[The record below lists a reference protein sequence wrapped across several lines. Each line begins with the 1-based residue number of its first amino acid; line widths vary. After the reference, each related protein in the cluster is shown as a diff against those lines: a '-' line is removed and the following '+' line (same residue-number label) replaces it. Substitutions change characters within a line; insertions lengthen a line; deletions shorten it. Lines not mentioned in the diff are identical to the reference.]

1 MARNRRNAPRSKA
14 TQGLKVFP
22 TAAKAGLAPGT
33 LQYVGMHE
41 AEDSFATLIEYGPMP
56 GDYQETRF
64 CDPEQGRQ
72 YQPHFETLWLNLHGL
87 GNLDLFTVVGE
98 RFKLHPLVME
108 DILNTEH
115 RPKIDAYPG
124 YIFITTRLIFWTEDG
139 SLGSEQVS
147 LILGERFVLTFQE
160 KPTGTFSAIRE
171 ALKKSESQVRK
182 LGGDYL
188 VYLLLDKLVDRYYTV
203 LEQIGEQVEKL
214 EDEIVTAPSAGHFL
228 QVQESRRMLQYLK
241 RGLWPLREVVNT
253 LLRNESKLFDEET
266 LLYLRDVYDHLLQLI
281 ESTESLREI
290 VISAQET
297 CLSLQSQHLNIQMRR
312 LTALTAVFM
321 PLSLIAGIYGMNF
334 EFMPELHWHM
344 GYFAVLGGMG
354 LIGLLHGW
362 VFWRRKWL

>member
-1 MARNRRNAPRSKA
+1 MARHRRNAPRRN
-14 TQGLKVFP
+14 TTRELKPFP

-33 LQYVGMHE
+33 LQYIGEHE
-41 AEDSFATLIEYGPMP
+41 AEASFATLIEYGPQAE
-56 GDYQETRF
+56 DYQETRF
-64 CDPEQGRQ
+64 TDPEAGRE
-72 YQPHFETLWLNLHGL
+72 YQPRFSMLWLNLHGL
-87 GNLDLFTVVGE
+87 ANLELLKVVGE
-98 RFKLHPLVME
+98 RFRLHPLVLE

-124 YIFITTRLIFWTEDG
+124 YLFITTRLVFFSPEG
-139 SLGSEQVS
+139 ALSSEQVS
-147 LILGERFVLTFQE
+147 LVLGSRFVLTFQE

-203 LEQIGEQVEKL
+203 LEQIGEQIEKL
-214 EDEIVTAPSAGHFL
+214 EDEIVTAPSPSHFL
-228 QVQESRRMLQYLK
+228 QVQECRRMLQYLK

-253 LLRNESKLFDEET
+253 LLRNESGLFDTET
-266 LLYLRDVYDHLLQLI
+266 LLYLRDVYDHLVQLI

-290 VISAQET
+290 VTAAQET
-297 CLSLQSQHLNIQMRR
+297 CLSLQSQHLNVQMRR

-344 GYFAVLGGMG
+344 GYYAVLGGMASVG
-354 LIGLLHGW
+354 TLLGW
-362 VFWRRKWL
+362 IFWRRKWL